1 MIPRSNIRG
10 IVFIV
15 ERSSIMNNNDNPT
28 PINDS
33 SLKYAAKI
41 LSHASIEDLVKI
53 WIYSQNG
60 EYDRYSEKELCEE
73 MGPNAW
79 RSSPGKGYEFH
90 TTHGRFLIYDRP
102 GTSLLSNL
110 RNVHELFE
118 NHDIDKVYIH
128 TAEHERNHFR
138 PDGTLIL

>member
-1 MIPRSNIRG
+1 
-10 IVFIV
+10 
-15 ERSSIMNNNDNPT
+15 MNNDNNPT

-41 LSHASIEDLVKI
+41 LSHASIEDIVKI

-60 EYDRYSEKELCEE
+60 AYDKYSDKELCEE
-73 MGPNAW
+73 IGPNAW
-79 RSSPGKGYEFH
+79 RSSPGQGYEFH
-90 TTHGRFLIYDRP
+90 TAHGRFLLYDHP
-102 GTSLLSNL
+102 DFLLSRL
-110 RNVHELFE
+110 RDVHELFE
-118 NHDIDKVYIH
+118 NHDIDKVYMH